1 MEKCYFSI
9 KTRDAETVPKIL
21 AKESGIVFDGINILQ
36 DALVLGSPVFIVLG
50 GDRPKWDTGLIGIG
64 VVSGTPFDK
73 GYDEKNKNNFK
84 VKIDMKVLLHRT
96 IKREDLIPYR
106 DTYGI
111 IAIGP
116 VL

>member
-73 GYDEKNKNNFK
+73 GYD
-84 VKIDMKVLLHRT
+84 
-96 IKREDLIPYR
+96 
-106 DTYGI
+106 
-111 IAIGP
+111 
-116 VL
+116 